1 MASQLATY
9 DLAKEAILA
18 RRGTGADGLAT
29 NVSASFTAGLVA
41 ATAARS
47 FLPVCCALP
56 ACVLPACS
64 LFACPRRCAAAA
76 CSCPCPCSPA
86 LGWPRPAPTP
96 YARVVRRGHAC
107 GPARGLPGSGAQ
119 RRRRWPVFGS
129 RARPPER
136 R

>member
-29 NVSASFTAGLVA
+29 NVAASFTAGLVA

-47 FLPVCCALP
+47 CLPVCCALP

-64 LFACPRRCAAAA
+64 LFACRCAAAA
-76 CSCPCPCSPA
+76 YRLLLPLQPGARVAAPCPYA
-86 LGWPRPAPTP
+86 LRVGGSAGPRLRPG
-96 YARVVRRGHAC
+96 ARVARIRCTAASAVASVRQQ
-107 GPARGLPGSGAQ
+107 GA
-119 RRRRWPVFGS
+119 
-129 RARPPER
+129 AT
-136 R
+136 